1 MNITIYTKPNCD
13 YCTKAK
19 MLMSSKGI
27 NYKELKLDEDFSREH
42 LLNTFPSATTYP
54 VIVVD
59 GFNIG
64 GYMQL
69 QEMIDNQSNDN
80 KKFLVEG

>member
-1 MNITIYTKPNCD
+1 MS
-13 YCTKAK
+13 K
-19 MLMSSKGI
+19 MLISSKGI